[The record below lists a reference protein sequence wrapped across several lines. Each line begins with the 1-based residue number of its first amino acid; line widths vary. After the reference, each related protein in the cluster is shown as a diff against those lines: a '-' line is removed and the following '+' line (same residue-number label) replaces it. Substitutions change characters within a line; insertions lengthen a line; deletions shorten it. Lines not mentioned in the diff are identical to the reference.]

1 MGKRAA
7 RGNAKEPDSTT
18 ADAAAPHA
26 PWLTQLD
33 PADSESGEDSPYD
46 SEAELTGSDAEDSS
60 DEEDHAPLDRRAGSF
75 PDDERNG
82 VSSDDDFDTA
92 VVDVLQ
98 HADALVES
106 PQTDAAVG
114 EDGPCAPRCC
124 FSAASHAANA
134 VAWLRSGIQ
143 HQTSWAGVCMQG

>member
-7 RGNAKEPDSTT
+7 RGNAKEPDSIT
-18 ADAAAPHA
+18 ADAAAPPA

-46 SEAELTGSDAEDSS
+46 SEAELSGSDAEEDSS
-60 DEEDHAPLDRRAGSF
+60 GEDDRAPVDRRAGSF
-75 PDDERNG
+75 LDDARNG

-98 HADALVES
+98 HADPLVES

-114 EDGPCAPRCC
+114 EDGPCAPHCC
-124 FSAASHAANA
+124 YSAAS
-134 VAWLRSGIQ
+134 R
-143 HQTSWAGVCMQG
+143 

>member
-7 RGNAKEPDSTT
+7 QGSAKESDGTS
-18 ADAAAPHA
+18 ADAGSPHA

-33 PADSESGEDSPYD
+33 PSDSESGGASPYD
-46 SEAELTGSDAEDSS
+46 SEADLSGSEAEDSS
-60 DEEDHAPLDRRAGSF
+60 DGDGRAPLGRRAGSRF
-75 PDDERNG
+75 DDGRNG

-98 HADALVES
+98 HADPLVES

-114 EDGPCAPRCC
+114 DDGPCALRCGFGVTSRYEC
-124 FSAASHAANA
+124 RCR
-134 VAWLRSGIQ
+134 AWVWHLMG
-143 HQTSWAGVCMQG
+143 TS

>member
-18 ADAAAPHA
+18 ADAASPPA

-46 SEAELTGSDAEDSS
+46 SEAELTGSDAEEDSS
-60 DEEDHAPLDRRAGSF
+60 DGDDRAPLDRRTGSF
-75 PDDERNG
+75 LEDGQNG

-98 HADALVES
+98 HADPLVES

-114 EDGPCAPRCC
+114 EDGPCAPLCC
-124 FSAASHAANA
+124 CSNAASRAATA
-134 VAWLRSGIQ
+134 IAWLTSGI
-143 HQTSWAGVCMQG
+143 S